1 MATAPLPRRALPA
14 LIALI
19 ALAGACPPP
28 APTAPMAD
36 AAVVDYVPDGAPLDV
51 ACPAGD
57 RPRVR
62 LRVINTPEI
71 PHDGEPGQ
79 CGREAATEQLRAL
92 LPEGTPV
99 QLISD
104 PEADDED
111 RYGRLLRYVELED
124 GTDTGAALIT
134 AGYAYAWAPSSEPAP
149 TRTADYEAATA
160 TARDAGAGSWST
172 CPDLD
177 QSK

>member
-1 MATAPLPRRALPA
+1 MATTPLPLRALATLGVLAA
-14 LIALI
+14 LTA
-19 ALAGACPPP
+19 ACTPL
-28 APTAPMAD
+28 APTEATPDTAT
-36 AAVVDYVPDGAPLDV
+36 VDYVLDGDTIEVTAAD
-51 ACPAGD
+51 GNSQ
-57 RPRVR
+57 RVR
-62 LRVINTPEI
+62 LLGINTPEI
-71 PHDGEPGQ
+71 PHDDQPGQ
-79 CGREAATEQLRAL
+79 CGGEVAAEQLRTL

-99 QLISD
+99 ELISD
-104 PEADDED
+104 PAADAED

-124 GTDTGAALIT
+124 GTDAGAALIA

-160 TARDAGAGSWST
+160 TARDAGSGSWST